1 MAGSA
6 ARQSGVSV
14 ATSASSLSAGPPSGK
29 GASAVAAIRKARAS
43 GSYAGD
49 AATSD
54 DADEFLA
61 ILTGSNITYLAP
73 ERLNFA
79 PSSKACDMWSYGCLV
94 YFMCSGKL
102 PWLQMKTMKE
112 VRKRGGVVLGAVAV
126 RCKLPLTCPLSVFC
140 CDHHHH
146 IRSLRSCL
154 VATTP
159 WLCPC

>member
-112 VRKRGGVVLGAVAV
+112 VRGVVLFWSCGGALLAPSHMSSLSLSFAV
-126 RCKLPLTCPLSVFC
+126 TTTTTTTS
-140 CDHHHH
+140 DH
-146 IRSLRSCL
+146 
-154 VATTP
+154 
-159 WLCPC
+159 